1 MADARDRS
9 RSPCDF
15 CPLLNNEI
23 QYWVTENRGLEENV
37 RSLRREIRV
46 YDIVAKGTDGALV
59 SSHKRIERLEAENKE
74 LQCAVKQLRDRVDLL
89 EARPKPA
96 APMPEVTLAAL
107 GILCNRQQ
115 VLELERLR
123 LLLAE
128 KDATIQ
134 RLRSELEGSLEDVE
148 P

>member
-9 RSPCDF
+9 RSPCVF

-23 QYWVTENRGLEENV
+23 KYWVTENQGLNENV

-46 YDIVAKGTDGALV
+46 YDIVAKGTDNALV
-59 SSHKRIERLEAENKE
+59 SAHKSIVRLEAENKE
-74 LQCAVKQLRDRVDLL
+74 LQCTVKQLRDQVDLL

-107 GILCNRQQ
+107 GILCNRQRA
-115 VLELERLR
+115 LELERLR

-128 KDATIQ
+128 RDATIQ
-134 RLRSELEGSLEDVE
+134 RLRAELEG
-148 P
+148 